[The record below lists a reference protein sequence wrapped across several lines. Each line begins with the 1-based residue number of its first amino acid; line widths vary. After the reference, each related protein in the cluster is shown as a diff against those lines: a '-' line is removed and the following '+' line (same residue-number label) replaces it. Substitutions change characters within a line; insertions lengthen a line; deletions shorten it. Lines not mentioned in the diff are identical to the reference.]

1 MKKLIQALLSCGA
14 SLTPAKSGIGF
25 VVYNIK
31 SIQDNLNSLAE
42 LAEQAEWNLK
52 LYPSTTSCDPKTGE
66 RRSSRARYL
75 VAPVIVEESLTEA
88 EALAAAQKM
97 IRS

>member
-1 MKKLIQALLSCGA
+1 MKKLIQALISNGA
-14 SLTPAKSGIGF
+14 SLNPAKSGIGF

-31 SIQDNLNSLAE
+31 SIQDNLDSLTQ

-52 LYPSTTSCDPKTGE
+52 LYPSTTSFNPATGE
-66 RRSSRARYL
+66 KQSSKAKYL
-75 VAPVIVEESLTEA
+75 VAPMIIEQSLTEE

-97 IRS
+97 IQS

>member
-1 MKKLIQALLSCGA
+1 MKKLIQALISSGA
-14 SLTPAKSGIGF
+14 SLNPAKSGIGF

-31 SIQDNLNSLAE
+31 SIQDNLDSLAE

-52 LYPSTTSCDPKTGE
+52 LYPSTTSFDPKTGE
-66 RRSSRARYL
+66 KRSSRAKYL

-97 IRS
+97 IKP